1 MSCYITIFSILKRN
15 RIYSYRGLCYIHV
28 NYYYYYYDYYYYY
41 YYYYYCYYNI
51 CHVMLYNICYVILC
65 NCENSVLFA
74 FGEKCKTAL
83 IY

>member
-1 MSCYITIFSILKRN
+1 MLCYITIFSILKRN
-15 RIYSYRGLCYIHV
+15 RIYSYRGLCYINV
-28 NYYYYYYDYYYYY
+28 NY

-51 CHVMLYNICYVILC
+51 CHVMLYNIYYVILC

-74 FGEKCKTAL
+74 FAEKCKTAL

>member
-1 MSCYITIFSILKRN
+1 MLCYITIFSILKRN
-15 RIYSYRGLCYIHV
+15 RIYSYRGLCYINV
-28 NYYYYYYDYYYYY
+28 NYYYYY

-51 CHVMLYNICYVILC
+51 CHVMLYNIYYVILC